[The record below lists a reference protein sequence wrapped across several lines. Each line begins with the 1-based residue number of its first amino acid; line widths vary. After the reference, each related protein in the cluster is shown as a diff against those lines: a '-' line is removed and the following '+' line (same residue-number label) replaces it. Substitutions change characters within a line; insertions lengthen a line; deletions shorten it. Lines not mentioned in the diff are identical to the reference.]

1 MIVFLVSQAFAG
13 DPCAVPSDM
22 LAQRSAEIMRI
33 YDEGEAEA
41 ADRTAAATS
50 VLERDLA
57 RVDAMEKIDN
67 KGWLCSPSD
76 KWHAAWVLL
85 RADELS
91 TIQRGRNLAI
101 ETMDAHE
108 PRGAWLV
115 AFAHD
120 RVQVIQG
127 RKQTYGS
134 QTSENNEGKQCLIQI
149 DDQATDADRVKY
161 GHPTLEQRYRQILDR
176 AGFKSDAPTLDR
188 VQRRGLY
195 CAPPQPLKKK

>member
-1 MIVFLVSQAFAG
+1 MIVLLASQAFAG
-13 DPCAVPSDM
+13 DPCTEAPDV
-22 LAQRSAEIMRI
+22 LAERSAEILRI

-41 ADRTAAATS
+41 ADRTATATS
-50 VLERDLA
+50 VLDRDLD
-57 RVDAMEKIDN
+57 RVDQMDKLVD
-67 KGWLCSPSD
+67 KGWACSSSD

-85 RADELS
+85 RADEL
-91 TIQRGRNLAI
+91 TTVQRGRDLAI
-101 ETMDAHE
+101 QTMEARE

-120 RVQVIQG
+120 RVQILQG

-134 QTSENNEGKQCLIQI
+134 QTSENREGKQCLVEI

-176 AGFKSDAPTLDR
+176 AGYTSDAPTLDR

-195 CAPPQPLKKK
+195 CPPPQPIKKK

>member
-1 MIVFLVSQAFAG
+1 MFALVSVAFGG
-13 DPCAVPSDM
+13 DPCTEPPEV
-22 LAQRSAEIMRI
+22 LAERSAEILRI
-33 YDEGEAEA
+33 YEEGDSEAG
-41 ADRTAAATS
+41 DRTTTATS

-57 RVDAMEKIDN
+57 RVDQMEKIAN
-67 KGWLCSPSD
+67 KGWLCSSSD

-85 RADELS
+85 RADQLS
-91 TIQRGRNLAI
+91 TIQRGRDLAI
-101 ETMDAHE
+101 ETMEARE

-120 RVQVIQG
+120 RVQVVQG

-134 QTSENNEGKQCLIQI
+134 QTSENNAGKLCLVEI

-176 AGFKSDAPTLDR
+176 AGFTSDAPTLDR

-195 CAPPQPLKKK
+195 CAPPRPIKK